1 MAGNKLFEQNLQLI
15 TPHTYNAVTKLVVAM
30 AKVVKN
36 IGKKTFFGKDKEQE
50 AYLNFYNILKLTINA
65 MVLDGIIKESGT
77 DENVYQALDEYLKK
91 FSMAHPNWPDA
102 YGFASMYFGDNKQD
116 SLAVIHRLR

>member
-1 MAGNKLFEQNLQLI
+1 MAGNKLVEQNLQLQ
-15 TPHTYNAVTKLVVAM
+15 TPHTYNALTKLVVAM

-50 AYLNFYNILKLTINA
+50 AYFKFYDALKLTLNA
-65 MVLDGIIKESGT
+65 MILDGIFRESAT
-77 DENVYQALDEYLKK
+77 DEDVYQALDKYLNK

-102 YGFASMYFGDNKQD
+102 YGFASMIFGENKQD